1 MANRQLSVKFD
12 TEGFQAAI
20 NQMQAIG
27 KAFDVVLANA
37 QNNIKIAKREIA
49 AASNNGSIEQM
60 AEAQKLLEQNTKI
73 ANRAIAAS
81 YRELG
86 IKSSESLNNLRAQ
99 AVSAFEA
106 IKISGTATAL
116 DIGRAQDALNNK
128 LKQLEAQLNSQNV
141 NAYKTLGVQSR
152 AELMEAR
159 QQIMDAYQTLKQ
171 GADSS
176 RQSQQELGLAYRS
189 MVDKVAAINKQLNQ
203 SVASNDLDAAYKLL
217 GVRSRADLQAAE
229 NEIIKAYETIRDA
242 KKIGSE
248 DELAARKAMDSQ
260 LNAINGVSEAYKLLG
275 MRSREQLLAARTEL
289 DTAWTTLS
297 TKIKTSG
304 QDLAVAY
311 DNYLAKIREIDQEL
325 NRSAAQRQLNNAY
338 QALGVRSEAELQK
351 ARDEI
356 IKSYEMIRNAS
367 KPGSR
372 DEAAALAAMKSR
384 TKAIDSE
391 LGIKDP
397 VAELSGA
404 YRSLGFRSEADLRK
418 AEQDIRAAYDL
429 IAKSGTASQRDIRLA
444 AETLQQKLKEI
455 NQELNKASSKNQ
467 EVEGAYR
474 VLGVRTR
481 DELLKARDEIVQAWM
496 TISTTGKQSIR
507 DMDLAYEA
515 MQSKLKQIDNE
526 IAKTA
531 QTERLDNAYRLLG
544 VRSQSELQKARD
556 EIIKSYEM
564 IRNAS
569 KPGSRDEAAALA
581 AMQSR
586 TKAIDSELGIKDPT
600 KQLGDA
606 YKSLGFRSEAEI
618 KKAIKEIA
626 DAYDFIRKSGVASQR
641 DIEMATDALQRKVKQ
656 LANEL
661 KSVQERGV
669 SDAYKLLGVRSEADL
684 NQAIQEIERAFQTI
698 ANSKSRSDS
707 DIVRAEEAMLSKV
720 KQLRAEIART
730 GTPPTNINDAYKLL
744 GVRSEADINK
754 AKTDIRNAFNEIQQA
769 GSKRDIAVAQ
779 DALSAKLKQLDAEL
793 AGTTAKTN
801 IFKTSVENLANA
813 IRLQLT
819 FALSGLLLS
828 IPANIGS
835 AITGF
840 TKFED
845 QIKALKA
852 VSGGT
857 QGEIAAIRGE
867 IERLGMTTS
876 KTPEDV
882 ARLSVELARAGYS
895 ASEITSALNGMVK
908 ASEAAGEDLT
918 QVGKIITGVLK
929 AYNLPASDSGRIADL
944 LTQTANKAAV
954 SVIDLGESLKYVGT
968 TAAGSNQRVEDVLV
982 VLGLM
987 GNVMLKS
994 GQAGRNYAQTLDK
1007 MKLSS
1012 AAVSDELII
1021 SSRGLETAGEA
1032 AKRLGVSF
1040 RDSNGQIRP
1049 FLDILPELKEKMKA
1063 LPQQDQDVI
1072 SRVLFG
1078 VEGGRAIQTTL
1089 RATGKDIDYLADAL
1103 KNADGIADRT
1113 SKVMNEGLG
1122 GSFRSLG
1129 GSAQVLSNLMVDQV
1143 SPAIKAA
1150 IDGIVKIVNALSK
1163 DVSTL
1168 IGVLGGLA
1176 VSGITGLIIA
1186 AFKALAVAIAAL
1198 IVQVQ
1203 AAGGTVAFLKIG
1215 LTALLSPTNLAVA
1228 AIGIL
1233 AGTLMKFSI
1242 DAQQARDSALSLGSA
1257 LDALAMRKDKTAL
1270 IDLDDQERKSRQG
1283 LKQIDEEIAR
1293 KQAQVAASGTGWDW
1307 LPGNKFSRTETE
1319 REIKRLEAQRED
1331 AITELQRIP
1340 QVRQQ
1345 ILDNQAGRNQ
1355 TPSAFATRT
1364 PTVGAPLPPSTP
1376 AQTPQ
1381 VPTPGKA
1388 RTSATRPAGTRQ
1400 SDRQEEYYEFSPA
1413 VPTPG
1418 PITSRYGMR
1427 THPVTGKKKF
1437 HDGIDIAPPAGTPV
1451 VATLPGRVI
1460 ATGFDKDGYGNYATI
1475 QTIDKT
1481 GKKIEQLFGH
1491 LIDKA
1496 MVGVGEMVKQG
1507 DIIGRVGSTGLSTGP
1522 HLHHK
1527 VSINGK
1533 SVNPADFQ
1541 KMSFMLPSG
1550 TGKPSD
1556 YLRAQDTAA
1565 QKPDKNPLI
1574 QEVLAMSKRLGI
1586 NPMDI
1591 LRVMLFETGGT
1602 LSPKAH
1608 GNGAVGLIGFT
1619 KATEKELGTSLA
1631 NLARMSAVQQIPYVE
1646 KYLQIHSRGKKLDTF
1661 QKVASTVFHGNP
1673 DGSLTVGD
1681 GKINLG
1687 NYLKVAD
1694 ARYGGKARDLISQ
1707 DNKSL
1712 GETLDQQLEFAAQ
1725 GQDIRKENIKSFLS
1739 ESGQIIDA
1747 EKSKILEESQQ
1758 RIYELKI
1765 QSIKADEISK
1775 NEIEQSIKL
1784 QELLTDAQI
1793 KELELIGKQQQIEG
1807 EISILEAE
1815 KVNLNNEEKERLGEL
1830 YAERQKI
1837 TREIQLANKASE
1849 RAITLQQLESE
1860 EARNTAIE
1868 KLRGELEVILERV
1881 IPKKNL
1887 TEIEKNL
1894 NDATV
1899 SILKERNELNKK
1911 LKEASEL
1918 GDQSSFD
1925 KITNALKELDNQ
1937 LPNFLSLQLNDLN
1950 KTITTDSRIPDS
1962 ELKTYRDDEL
1972 KRKEALIALE
1982 IKYRD
1987 LRIGTEAL
1995 LAAARKTGD
2004 QNLITQYQNLLTL
2017 INKTGAEQL
2026 KQIQDQ
2032 GNTLTNVLSTAK
2044 EAFTSGLG
2052 QFFTDIITGT
2062 KSLEDS
2068 FKSFTS
2074 SILKAIAD
2082 MAIQTATKQVIKW
2095 LGFADGGYV
2104 SGPGTSRSDSIPARL
2119 SNGEF
2124 VMSAASVRHWGV
2136 GLLDNLNN
2144 RRMPNLAFESPS
2156 YNSGSNISKSGT
2168 IIMNVNTPD
2177 ANSFRRSETQIGKD
2191 AAEQLRR
2198 SMQRNG

>member
-27 KAFDVVLANA
+27 KAFDVVLLNA
-37 QNNIKIAKREIA
+37 QNNIKIAQREIA
-49 AASNNGSIEQM
+49 AAGNNGSIEQM

-128 LKQLEAQLNSQNV
+128 LKQLESQLNSQNV

-152 AELMEAR
+152 AELIEAR
-159 QQIMDAYQTLKQ
+159 QQIMEAYQVLKQ
-171 GADSS
+171 GADTS

-229 NEIIKAYETIRDA
+229 NEIIKAYEIIRNA
-242 KKIGSE
+242 QKPGSD
-248 DELAARKAMDSQ
+248 DEVAARKAMESQ

-275 MRSREQLLAARTEL
+275 MRSREQLLAAKSEL

-297 TKIKTSG
+297 TKIKLTG

-311 DNYLAKIREIDQEL
+311 EKYLVKIREIDSEL
-325 NRSAAQRQLNNAY
+325 NRSAAQQQLSNAY
-338 QALGVRSEAELQK
+338 QALGVRSEAELK
-351 ARDEI
+351 AARDEI
-356 IKSYEMIRNAS
+356 IKSYDMIRNAS

-397 VAELSGA
+397 AAELSGA
-404 YRSLGFRSEADLRK
+404 YRSLGFRSEAELKK
-418 AEQDIRAAYDL
+418 AEQDIKAAYDT

-444 AETLQQKLKEI
+444 AESLQQKLKEI
-455 NQELNKASSKNQ
+455 NQELNKSSSKNQ

-515 MQSKLKQIDNE
+515 MQSKLKQIDSE
-526 IAKTA
+526 IARTA
-531 QTERLDNAYRLLG
+531 QTEKLGNAYRLLG

-581 AMQSR
+581 AMKSR

-606 YKSLGFRSEAEI
+606 YRALGFRSEAEI

-626 DAYDFIRKSGVASQR
+626 DAYDFIAKAGVKSQR
-641 DIEMATDALQRKVKQ
+641 DIELATDALQKKVKQ

-684 NQAIQEIERAFQTI
+684 NQAIQEIQQAFQTI
-698 ANSKSRSDS
+698 ANSKTRSDS
-707 DIVRAEEAMLSKV
+707 DIVRAEEAMLSRV

-730 GTPPTNINDAYKLL
+730 GTPPTNVNDAYKLL

-769 GSKRDIAVAQ
+769 GSRRDIAVAQ
-779 DALSAKLKQLDAEL
+779 DALTAKLKQLDAEL

-801 IFKTSVENLANA
+801 IFKTSVENLAAA
-813 IRLQLT
+813 IKLQLT

-828 IPANIGS
+828 IPASIGS

-845 QIKALKA
+845 QIKTLKG
-852 VSGGT
+852 VSSGT
-857 QGEIAAIRGE
+857 QGELAAIRGE

-895 ASEITSALNGMVK
+895 AGEITSALNGMVK
-908 ASEAAGEDLT
+908 ASEAAGEDLN

-929 AYNLPASDSGRIADL
+929 AYNLPASESGRIADL

-954 SVIDLGESLKYVGT
+954 SVVDLGESLKYVGT
-968 TAAGSNQRVEDVLV
+968 AAAGSNQRVEDVLV

-987 GNVMLKS
+987 GNVMLNG

-1012 AAVSDELII
+1012 AAVSDELIV
-1021 SSRGLETAGEA
+1021 SSRGLETAGDA
-1032 AKRLGVSF
+1032 ARRLGVSF
-1040 RDSNGQIRP
+1040 RDSDEQIRP

-1129 GSAQVLSNLMVDQV
+1129 GSAQVLSNLIVDQV
-1143 SPAIKAA
+1143 SPAIKSA
-1150 IDGIVKIVNALSK
+1150 IDGIIAVVNSLSK
-1163 DVSTL
+1163 NLSTL
-1168 IGVLGGLA
+1168 IGILGGLA
-1176 VSGITGLIIA
+1176 VSGVTGLIIA
-1186 AFKALAVAIAAL
+1186 AFKALTVAIAAL

-1203 AAGGTVAFLKIG
+1203 AAGGTVAFLKVG

-1233 AGTLMKFSI
+1233 AGTLIKFSM
-1242 DAQQARDSALSLGSA
+1242 DAQQARADALALGAS
-1257 LDALAMRKDKTAL
+1257 LDALATKKERTAL
-1270 IDLDDQERKSRQG
+1270 IDLDDAERNSKKQLKEMEERSSAITSDLASRSGFGVSKIRLPWEANRDLSIKSTQELQQES
-1283 LKQIDEEIAR
+1283 
-1293 KQAQVAASGTGWDW
+1293 
-1307 LPGNKFSRTETE
+1307 
-1319 REIKRLEAQRED
+1319 KRLD
-1331 AITELQRIP
+1331 AEIQDLQDSLKRIP
-1340 QVRQQ
+1340 QVRKQ
-1345 ILDNQAGRNQ
+1345 IQDNLSGKNQ
-1355 TPSAFATRT
+1355 TPSGFATRT
-1364 PTVGAPLPPSTP
+1364 RTEGALLPPP
-1376 AQTPQ
+1376 KPDKE
-1381 VPTPGKA
+1381 KA
-1388 RTSATRPAGTRQ
+1388 TSARASQ
-1400 SDRQEEYYEFSPA
+1400 SKQEQEYYEFSPA
-1413 VPTPG
+1413 RPTSG
-1418 PITSRYGMR
+1418 PVTSGFGMR
-1427 THPVTGKKKF
+1427 THPITGKKKF
-1437 HDGIDIAPPAGTPV
+1437 HDGVDYAPPGGTPV
-1451 VATLPGRVI
+1451 IATLPGKVVR
-1460 ATGFDKDGYGNYATI
+1460 AGFDQGGYGNYLIT

-1481 GKKIEQLFGH
+1481 GKKIEELFGH
-1491 LIDKA
+1491 LIGKA
-1496 MVGVGEMVKQG
+1496 LVGVGETVKQG

-1533 SVNPADFQ
+1533 SVNPLDFQ

-1550 TGKPSD
+1550 AGKPSD
-1556 YLRAQDTAA
+1556 YLRDA
-1565 QKPDKNPLI
+1565 DKN
-1574 QEVLAMSKRLGI
+1574 K
-1586 NPMDI
+1586 
-1591 LRVMLFETGGT
+1591 
-1602 LSPKAH
+1602 
-1608 GNGAVGLIGFT
+1608 
-1619 KATEKELGTSLA
+1619 EK
-1631 NLARMSAVQQIPYVE
+1631 QQ
-1646 KYLQIHSRGKKLDTF
+1646 D
-1661 QKVASTVFHGNP
+1661 
-1673 DGSLTVGD
+1673 
-1681 GKINLG
+1681 
-1687 NYLKVAD
+1687 
-1694 ARYGGKARDLISQ
+1694 
-1707 DNKSL
+1707 
-1712 GETLDQQLEFAAQ
+1712 
-1725 GQDIRKENIKSFLS
+1725 DIRKEKIKSFLS
-1739 ESGQIIDA
+1739 KSGQIIDT
-1747 EKSKILEESQQ
+1747 EKSKIIEESQQ
-1758 RIYELKI
+1758 KIYDLKV
-1765 QSIKADEISK
+1765 QSLKADEMDRSSLEQ
-1775 NEIEQSIKL
+1775 EIRM
-1784 QELLTDAQI
+1784 QELLTNFQV
-1793 KELELIGKQQQIEG
+1793 KELELIGKQQQTEG
-1807 EISILEAE
+1807 EISILEAN
-1815 KVNLNNEEKERLGEL
+1815 KIALNNEEKDRLREL
-1830 YAERQKI
+1830 YSERKKI
-1837 TREIQLANKASE
+1837 TKELELANKESE
-1849 RAITLQQLESE
+1849 RAIDIQQLEFKN
-1860 EARNTAIE
+1860 AKDIAIE
-1868 KLRGELEVILERV
+1868 RLRGELEVILEKV
-1881 IPKKNL
+1881 IPKKTL
-1887 TEIEKNL
+1887 EGLEKDL
-1894 NDATV
+1894 NEVIV
-1899 SILKERNELNKK
+1899 SILQERNALNKK
-1911 LKEASEL
+1911 LNEASKL
-1918 GDQSSFD
+1918 GDQVSFD
-1925 KITNALKELDNQ
+1925 KITEALKELDKQ
-1937 LPNFLSLQLNDLN
+1937 LPNFLNLNFNSIRKSLSTKVSPED
-1950 KTITTDSRIPDS
+1950 
-1962 ELKTYRDDEL
+1962 LKTYRTDDKAREEAILKTQQYYNQLRLDTEL
-1972 KRKEALIALE
+1972 LIA
-1982 IKYRD
+1982 
-1987 LRIGTEAL
+1987 T
-1995 LAAARKTGD
+1995 ARKNGYTETLTQQQD
-2004 QNLITQYQNLLTL
+2004 LLNLISKTSTQ
-2017 INKTGAEQL
+2017 QL

-2032 GNTLTNVLSTAK
+2032 GNILNNVVSTAK
-2044 EAFTSGLG
+2044 DSFASGLN
-2052 QFFTDIITGT
+2052 QLFTDLISGT

-2068 FKSFTS
+2068 FKSFAS

-2082 MAIQTATKQVIKW
+2082 MAVQAAVKGIIKMAFGA
-2095 LGFADGGYV
+2095 GFADGGYV

-2124 VMSAASVRHWGV
+2124 VMSASSVRHWGV

-2144 RRMPNLAFESPS
+2144 RKMPNLAFESPS
-2156 YNSGSNISKSGT
+2156 YNGGSNVSKSAT
-2168 IIMNVNTPD
+2168 IVMNVNTPD
-2177 ANSFRRSETQIGKD
+2177 ANSFRRSETQMGKD

>member
-27 KAFDVVLANA
+27 KAFDVVLLNA
-37 QNNIKIAKREIA
+37 QNNIKIAQREIA
-49 AASNNGSIEQM
+49 AAGNNGSIEQM

-128 LKQLEAQLNSQNV
+128 LKQLESQLNSQNV

-152 AELMEAR
+152 AELIEAR
-159 QQIMDAYQTLKQ
+159 QQIMDAYQVLKQ

-229 NEIIKAYETIRDA
+229 NEIIKAYETIRNA
-242 KKIGSE
+242 QKPGSD
-248 DELAARKAMDSQ
+248 DEVAARKAMESQ
-260 LNAINGVSEAYKLLG
+260 INAINGVSEAYKLLG
-275 MRSREQLLAARTEL
+275 MRSREQLLAAKSEL

-297 TKIKTSG
+297 TKIKLTG

-311 DNYLAKIREIDQEL
+311 EKYLVKIREIDSEL
-325 NRSAAQRQLNNAY
+325 NRSAAQQQLSNAY
-338 QALGVRSEAELQK
+338 QTLGVRSEAELK
-351 ARDEI
+351 AARDEI
-356 IKSYEMIRNAS
+356 IKSYDMIRNAS

-391 LGIKDP
+391 LGVKDP
-397 VAELSGA
+397 AAELSGA
-404 YRSLGFRSEADLRK
+404 YRSLGFRSEAELKK
-418 AEQDIRAAYDL
+418 AEQDIKAAYDL

-444 AETLQQKLKEI
+444 AESLQQKLKEI
-455 NQELNKASSKNQ
+455 NQELNKSSSKNQ

-515 MQSKLKQIDNE
+515 MQSKLKQIDSE
-526 IAKTA
+526 IARTA
-531 QTERLDNAYRLLG
+531 QTEKLGNAYRLLG

-569 KPGSRDEAAALA
+569 KPGSRDESAALA

-606 YKSLGFRSEAEI
+606 YRALGFRSEAEI

-626 DAYDFIRKSGVASQR
+626 DAYDFIAKAGVKSQR
-641 DIEMATDALQRKVKQ
+641 DIELATDALQKKVKQ

-669 SDAYKLLGVRSEADL
+669 QDAYKLLGVRSEADL
-684 NQAIQEIERAFQTI
+684 NQAIQEIQQAFQTI

-707 DIVRAEEAMLSKV
+707 DIVRAEQAMLSKV

-769 GSKRDIAVAQ
+769 GSRRDIAVAQ
-779 DALSAKLKQLDAEL
+779 DALTAKLKQLDAEL

-828 IPANIGS
+828 IPNSIGQM
-835 AITGF
+835 ITGF
-840 TKFED
+840 ADFER
-845 QIKALKA
+845 QISTLKA
-852 VSGGT
+852 VSQGT
-857 QGEIAAIRGE
+857 KGELAAVRDE
-867 IERLGMTTS
+867 IERLGRSTS
-876 KTPEDV
+876 KTPEDI
-882 ARLSVELARAGYS
+882 AKLSVELARAGYNS
-895 ASEITSALNGMVK
+895 GEITSALNGIVK

-918 QVGKIITGVLK
+918 QVGRIITGVLK
-929 AYNLPASDSGRIADL
+929 AYNLPASESGRIADL

-954 SVIDLGESLKYVGT
+954 SVADLGESLKYVGT
-968 TAAGSNQRVEDVLV
+968 TAAGSNQKIEDVLV

-994 GQAGRNYAQTLDK
+994 GQAGRNYAQTLDR
-1007 MKLSS
+1007 MRMSS
-1012 AAVSDELII
+1012 AGVYDNLPVQVKGIEKVS
-1021 SSRGLETAGEA
+1021 EA
-1032 AKRLGVSF
+1032 MIKLGVNF
-1040 RDSNGQIRP
+1040 RDGDKQLRP
-1049 FLDILPELKEKMKA
+1049 FLDILPELSSKMK
-1063 LPQQDQDVI
+1063 LLSPPERDII
-1072 SRVLFG
+1072 SKFLFG
-1078 VEGGRAIQTTL
+1078 IEGGRAIQTTL
-1089 RATGKDIDYLADAL
+1089 RAAGKDIDYLSKALEEAEGVADKTSETINDDL
-1103 KNADGIADRT
+1103 K
-1113 SKVMNEGLG
+1113 
-1122 GSFRSLG
+1122 GSFNSLA
-1129 GSAQVLSNLMVDQV
+1129 GSAKVLSNQIVSQV
-1143 SPAIKAA
+1143 APAIKGA
-1150 IDGIVKIVNALSK
+1150 IDGIIKIVNALSK

-1168 IGVLGGLA
+1168 IGILGGLA
-1176 VSGITGLIIA
+1176 ISGVTGLVINAIR
-1186 AFKALAVAIAAL
+1186 ALSVAIAAL
-1198 IVQVQ
+1198 IVQIQ
-1203 AAGGTVAFLKIG
+1203 AAGGTVAFLKVG

-1233 AGTLMKFSI
+1233 AGTLIKFSM
-1242 DAQQARDSALSLGSA
+1242 DAQQARESALSLGSA

-1270 IDLDDQERKSRQG
+1270 IDLDDKERMAGEGLRGIDRELERK
-1283 LKQIDEEIAR
+1283 K
-1293 KQAQVAASGTGWDW
+1293 AQVAASGTGWDW

-1331 AITELQRIP
+1331 AIAELQRIP
-1340 QVRQQ
+1340 SVRQQ
-1345 ILDNQAGRNQ
+1345 ILDNQSGKNKP
-1355 TPSAFATRT
+1355 PSDFATRT
-1364 PTVGAPLPPSTP
+1364 PTVGAPLPP
-1376 AQTPQ
+1376 
-1381 VPTPGKA
+1381 PTPDKVKT
-1388 RTSATRPAGTRQ
+1388 TSARASQ
-1400 SDRQEEYYEFSPA
+1400 SKEQEEYYKFSPA
-1413 VPTPG
+1413 RPTSG
-1418 PITSRYGMR
+1418 LVTSGFGMR
-1427 THPVTGKKKF
+1427 THPITGKKKF
-1437 HDGIDIAPPAGTPV
+1437 HDGVDYAPPAGTPV
-1451 VATLPGRVI
+1451 ISTLPGKVV
-1460 ATGFDKDGYGNYATI
+1460 ATGFDKGGYGNYATV

-1496 MVGVGEMVKQG
+1496 LVGVGEMVKQG

-1533 SVNPADFQ
+1533 SVNPLDFQ

-1550 TGKPSD
+1550 AGKPSD
-1556 YLRAQDTAA
+1556 YLRDA
-1565 QKPDKNPLI
+1565 DKN
-1574 QEVLAMSKRLGI
+1574 K
-1586 NPMDI
+1586 
-1591 LRVMLFETGGT
+1591 
-1602 LSPKAH
+1602 
-1608 GNGAVGLIGFT
+1608 
-1619 KATEKELGTSLA
+1619 EKE
-1631 NLARMSAVQQIPYVE
+1631 
-1646 KYLQIHSRGKKLDTF
+1646 
-1661 QKVASTVFHGNP
+1661 
-1673 DGSLTVGD
+1673 
-1681 GKINLG
+1681 
-1687 NYLKVAD
+1687 
-1694 ARYGGKARDLISQ
+1694 Q
-1707 DNKSL
+1707 D
-1712 GETLDQQLEFAAQ
+1712 
-1725 GQDIRKENIKSFLS
+1725 DIRKEKIKSFLS
-1739 ESGQIIDA
+1739 ESGQIIDT
-1747 EKSKILEESQQ
+1747 EKSKIIEESQQ
-1758 RIYELKI
+1758 KIYDLKV
-1765 QSIKADEISK
+1765 QLLKADEMDRSS
-1775 NEIEQSIKL
+1775 IEQEIRM
-1784 QELLTDAQI
+1784 QELLTNFQV
-1793 KELELIGKQQQIEG
+1793 KELELIGKQQQTEG
-1807 EISILEAE
+1807 EISILEAN
-1815 KVNLNNEEKERLGEL
+1815 KVALNNEEKERLREL
-1830 YAERQKI
+1830 YSERKKI
-1837 TREIQLANKASE
+1837 TKELELANKESE
-1849 RAITLQQLESE
+1849 RAITLQQLESSK
-1860 EARNTAIE
+1860 AKDIAIE
-1868 KLRGELEVILERV
+1868 RLRGELEVILEKV
-1881 IPKKNL
+1881 IPKKTL
-1887 TEIEKNL
+1887 EGLEKDL
-1894 NDATV
+1894 NEVIV
-1899 SILKERNELNKK
+1899 SILQERNALNKK
-1911 LKEASEL
+1911 LNEASKL
-1918 GDQSSFD
+1918 GDQVSFD
-1925 KITNALKELDNQ
+1925 KITEALKELDKQ
-1937 LPNFLSLQLNDLN
+1937 LPNFLNLNFNSIRKSLSTN
-1950 KTITTDSRIPDS
+1950 IPPED
-1962 ELKTYRDDEL
+1962 LKTYRTDDKAREEAILKTQQYYNQLRLDTEL
-1972 KRKEALIALE
+1972 LI
-1982 IKYRD
+1982 
-1987 LRIGTEAL
+1987 
-1995 LAAARKTGD
+1995 AAARKNGYTET
-2004 QNLITQYQNLLTL
+2004 LTQQQDLLNL
-2017 INKTGAEQL
+2017 INKTGADQL

-2032 GNTLTNVLSTAK
+2032 GNILNNVVETAK
-2044 EAFTSGLG
+2044 DAFASGLS
-2052 QFFTDIITGT
+2052 QLFTDLITGT
-2062 KSLEDS
+2062 KNLEDS
-2068 FKSFTS
+2068 FKSFAA

-2082 MAIQTATKQVIKW
+2082 MAIQAAAKGVIKMV
-2095 LGFADGGYV
+2095 LGKGYADGGYV
-2104 SGPGTSRSDSIPARL
+2104 SGSGTSRSDSIPARL

-2124 VMSAASVRHWGV
+2124 VMSANSVKHWGV

-2144 RRMPNLAFESPS
+2144 RKMPNLAFESPS
-2156 YNSGSNISKSGT
+2156 YNGDSNVSKSAT
-2168 IIMNVNTPD
+2168 IVMNVNTPD
-2177 ANSFRRSETQIGKD
+2177 ANSFRRSETQMGKD